1 MIEDS
6 LEKYFWVMLKK
17 LKGYFSNDYI
27 HNISN
32 YLLST
37 LNNYIL
43 LSILLKKY
51 NFLSYDYL
59 NNK

>member
-17 LKGYFSNDYI
+17 LKGYFSNDI
-27 HNISN
+27 HNYSN

-51 NFLSYDYL
+51 NFLSYDY
-59 NNK
+59 

>member
-17 LKGYFSNDYI
+17 LKGYFSNDI
-27 HNISN
+27 HNYSN

-51 NFLSYDYL
+51 NFLSYDYW
-59 NNK
+59 